1 MCWLSAMSWWAP
13 DDGERRMTGRPD
25 GPARVLV
32 LRCPEWPEPDPEARE
47 ARDVLSPAGTP
58 RGARRGSAG
67 SSLAGRAPGGGA
79 APGAA
84 PASPEAR
91 AFEPVVAVVEE
102 FCPKV
107 EVLWPG
113 ACAIGVRGPAR
124 YFGGEQALV
133 SKLTAAVRALG
144 LVCRAGVADGLFAA
158 ELAARAGLPEPG
170 QAEPTSTPG
179 SAFPDESQQSR
190 RGDPGEAGEPATI
203 VPPGG
208 TPAFLAGQPVST
220 LGMPDL
226 VSLLP
231 RLGITTLGQFAG
243 LPATEA
249 ASRFGAQGMLAHR
262 LARGLDPRPLAPRPP
277 AADLSVRQ
285 EFEPPAEQTEPVIF
299 AAKSL
304 AEDLHARLA
313 ASGLACV
320 RLQVQVCCADGRE
333 MTRFWRHDGLL
344 TGLAV
349 AERVR
354 WQLDSWRTGGPAAR
368 GPASRGPASR
378 GPASRG
384 SGSRGP
390 GSRGPGSRGP
400 ASRGPASRGPA
411 SSGPGGEDE
420 SGGAEITLLRLIP
433 DQLVR
438 ATGRQLGLW
447 GDAVVSD
454 RVARAAIRVQAML
467 GHGAVTRPVLA
478 GGRRPVDQVLLVPFG
493 DSRDPQ
499 RPADRPWPG
508 TIPAPAPS
516 TVYPVPRPALVTD
529 DAGFPVTVTGRAQAS
544 APPAWLSA
552 AGRTEAGRTE
562 SRPPEARRAETGLPE
577 AGRPETDHP
586 QAQLTRLPEAGL
598 PAAGR
603 PPLAITAWAGPW
615 PVTEQWWEP
624 ARACRQARF
633 QLVTEDGR
641 AWLAVLQDGRW
652 LVEASYD

>member
-1 MCWLSAMSWWAP
+1 
-13 DDGERRMTGRPD
+13 MTGRTA

-32 LRCPEWPEPDPEARE
+32 LRCPDWPEPEPEARE
-47 ARDVLSPAGTP
+47 AP
-58 RGARRGSAG
+58 
-67 SSLAGRAPGGGA
+67 SLAHGAPGGSA
-79 APGAA
+79 AH
-84 PASPEAR
+84 ASPEAR

-113 ACAIGVRGPAR
+113 ACAIGTRGPAR
-124 YFGGEQALV
+124 YFGGEHALV
-133 SKLTAAVRALG
+133 SKITTAVRALG
-144 LVCRAGVADGLFAA
+144 LACQAGVADGLFAA
-158 ELAARAGLPEPG
+158 ELAARTAPAGPLEPDQAASEGGGTVLGSGPAHAPGHGSEFPEEPQQPERQGEPG
-170 QAEPTSTPG
+170 E
-179 SAFPDESQQSR
+179 
-190 RGDPGEAGEPATI
+190 PGEQAMI

-208 TPAFLAGQPVST
+208 TVAFLVGQPVSA

-226 VSLLP
+226 TSLLP
-231 RLGITTLGQFAG
+231 RLGITTLGEFAG
-243 LPATEA
+243 LPAAEA
-249 ASRFGAQGMLAHR
+249 ASRFGAQGVLAHR

-285 EFEPPAEQTEPVIF
+285 EFDPPAEQAEPVIF

-320 RLQVQVCCADGRE
+320 RLQVQVRCADGRE
-333 MTRFWRHDGLL
+333 ITRFWRHDGLL

-354 WQLDSWRTGGPAAR
+354 WQLDSWRTSRTRNTGRPATR
-368 GPASRGPASR
+368 GPA
-378 GPASRG
+378 
-384 SGSRGP
+384 GP
-390 GSRGPGSRGP
+390 GPGDD
-400 ASRGPASRGPA
+400 
-411 SSGPGGEDE
+411 DE

-438 ATGRQLGLW
+438 AAGRQLGLW

-454 RVARAAIRVQAML
+454 RVARAAVRVQAML

-478 GGRRPVDQVLLVPFG
+478 GGRRPADQVLLVPFG
-493 DSRDPQ
+493 DSKDPR

-508 TIPAPAPS
+508 AIPAPAPS
-516 TVYPVPRPALVTD
+516 TVYPVPLPAQVTD
-529 DAGFPVTVTGRAQAS
+529 DSGTPVTVTGRIQVS
-544 APPAWLSA
+544 APPARLSA
-552 AGRTEAGRTE
+552 AGW
-562 SRPPEARRAETGLPE
+562 PEGGLET
-577 AGRPETDHP
+577 
-586 QAQLTRLPEAGL
+586 GL

-603 PPLAITAWAGPW
+603 PALAVTAWAGPW
-615 PVTEQWWEP
+615 PVTEQWWDP